1 MMSFRKFSF
10 AAILILCHTACL
22 LGKRLPVVA
31 PEKVGLSSVLLQRA
45 DSAIM
50 QAISEGQIP
59 GAVLAVVRHNKIGYL
74 KAYGNKQVWPEKIPM
89 DTGTVFDM
97 ASCSK
102 SMSTAISVLILCQ
115 EGKIRL
121 LDPVSL
127 YIPGFQNW
135 TDADGE
141 TTTIRIQHL
150 LTHTSGLPAYASVS
164 ELEKKYSVPNPD
176 GLIEHICNMKR
187 QFEPE
192 TSFRYSCLNFITLQR
207 IVEKVSGQSLRD
219 FARSHIFGP
228 LGMDYTDYI
237 PCAPD
242 EKGVWRNTDEPYWA
256 RLMPQGKDW
265 RSIVAPTTRQS
276 DGTVLCGM
284 VHDPLAR
291 IMNGGISGNA
301 GVFTSAEDVAIL
313 CAALQNNG
321 EWDGKRILS
330 PLSAKLLRTVP
341 RFAEPFGRTYGW
353 DNYSAYAS
361 CNGDL
366 FSSQTYCHTGFTGTE
381 IVIDPVTDCS
391 VIMLINAVHPDEGHG
406 VVRLRSIVSNAVAGS
421 IIGE

>member
-1 MMSFRKFSF
+1 MIPKRN
-10 AAILILCHTACL
+10 CL
-22 LGKRLPVVA
+22 LAIVLIISQIMPAMGKRLPVVS
-31 PEKVGLSSVLLQRA
+31 PEKVGLSPTLLLRA
-45 DSAIM
+45 DSIIQHAV
-50 QAISEGQIP
+50 SEGDIP
-59 GAVLAVVRHNKIGYL
+59 GAVLAVVRHDKIGYL
-74 KAYGNKQVWPEKIPM
+74 KAYGNKQVWPEKVPM
-89 DTGTVFDM
+89 ETGTVFDM

-121 LDPVSL
+121 LDPVSM

-135 TDADGE
+135 QGEDGE

-164 ELEKKYSVPNPD
+164 ELQKQYQVPNPD
-176 GLIEHICNMKR
+176 GLIAHISKMKR
-187 QFEPE
+187 RFEPE
-192 TSFRYSCLNFITLQR
+192 TDFCYSCLNFITLQR
-207 IVEKVSGQSLRD
+207 IVETVSGQSLRQ

-228 LGMDYTDYI
+228 LGMDYTDYL

-242 EKGVWRNTDEPYWA
+242 EKGVWKNTDEPCWA
-256 RLMPQGKDW
+256 RLMPEGKDW
-265 RSIVAPTTRQS
+265 RSIVAPTTRQA
-276 DGTVLCGM
+276 DGSLICGM

-301 GVFTSAEDVAIL
+301 GIFTSAEDVAIL
-313 CAALQNNG
+313 CAMLQNDG

-330 PLSAKLLRTVP
+330 PLAARLLRTVP

-366 FSSQTYCHTGFTGTE
+366 FSPQTYCHTGFTGTE

-391 VIMLINAVHPDEGHG
+391 VILLINAVHPEEGHG
-406 VVRLRSIVSNAVAGS
+406 VVRLRSVVSNAVAAS
-421 IIGE
+421 IVEE